1 MLLPVTSTTRT
12 DQLARA
18 LLAGFVGTTI
28 AGAVALLAYVIA
40 SVLGPVTS
48 GTFGAWL
55 VALTRNSATGA
66 VQDALAKALLVHLS
80 VGMIW
85 ALVYVLTFE
94 QRLPGPGWQRGALFA
109 LGPWILS
116 LVVFLPLVGGGFLGL
131 AIGAGPLPIIGNL
144 VLHLVYGV
152 VLGEMYALELAEGLD
167 LDGLSSQPGTLA
179 NLAAER
185 GLALGMVVAGILGAL
200 AGIVISLVMGGS
212 VPVSYAAL
220 AGAAFGAAAG
230 ALVGSF
236 IGLSS
241 ADTTAANENKH
252 GQP

>member
-28 AGAVALLAYVIA
+28 AGAVALLAYVVA

-48 GTFGAWL
+48 GVFGTWL
-55 VALTRNSATGA
+55 VALTRNSATAA

-85 ALVYVLTFE
+85 ALVYVLMFE

-144 VLHLVYGV
+144 ILHMVYGV
-152 VLGEMYALELAEGLD
+152 VLGEMYALELAEGIG
-167 LDGLSSQPGTLA
+167 LDGISSQPATLA

-185 GLALGMVVAGILGAL
+185 GLALGMVVAGILGA
-200 AGIVISLVMGGS
+200 AVGIVISLAVGGS

-241 ADTTAANENKH
+241 ADAAD
-252 GQP
+252 GGGRRRT

>member
-1 MLLPVTSTTRT
+1 MLLPATSTRS

-28 AGAVALLAYVIA
+28 AGSVALLAYVFA

-48 GTFGAWL
+48 GTVGTWL
-55 VALTRNSATGA
+55 VALTRNSATTA

-85 ALVYVLTFE
+85 ALVYVIVFE
-94 QRLPGPGWQRGALFA
+94 PRLPGPGWQRGALFA

-116 LVVFLPLVGGGFLGL
+116 VVVFLPLVGGGFLGL
-131 AIGAGPLPIIGNL
+131 AIGAGPLPMLGNL
-144 VLHLVYGV
+144 ILHLAYGS
-152 VLGEMYALELAEGLD
+152 VLGEMYALELAESVEPDSPSG
-167 LDGLSSQPGTLA
+167 SPIRLA

-185 GLALGMVVAGILGAL
+185 GLALGMVILGVLGAIV
-200 AGIVISLVMGGS
+200 GIVISLLAGGA
-212 VPVSYAAL
+212 VPMSYAAL
-220 AGAAFGAAAG
+220 AGVAFGASAG
-230 ALVGSF
+230 ALIGSF

-241 ADTTAANENKH
+241 AGPADGTESKVRRL
-252 GQP
+252 

>member
-1 MLLPVTSTTRT
+1 MLLPATSSRT

-48 GTFGAWL
+48 GTFGTWL

-85 ALVYVLTFE
+85 ALVYVLFFE

-116 LVVFLPLVGGGFLGL
+116 LVVFLPLVGGGLLGL
-131 AIGAGPLPIIGNL
+131 AIGAGPLPIVGNL

-152 VLGEMYALELAEGLD
+152 VLGEMYALELAEGAG
-167 LDGLSSQPGTLA
+167 LDGSSPQPVTLA

-200 AGIVISLVMGGS
+200 VGIVISLVMGGS

-241 ADTTAANENKH
+241 EAPATADERKIRR
-252 GQP
+252 P